1 MDNNTIDPATIVR
14 PSPKDGL
21 GSTRVTS
28 DNLSTEVKPRKV
40 DGSEGLN
47 SKYEVPSTNALMA
60 EKRLAASNNLQMI
73 RERLDEIAKTLN
85 VEMQDRSR
93 DLQFSVDEVTNR
105 FMVTVLDKESGNVVR
120 QIPSDAI
127 LKVAHNLEALKG
139 IIFDDRY

>member
-1 MDNNTIDPATIVR
+1 
-14 PSPKDGL
+14 
-21 GSTRVTS
+21 
-28 DNLSTEVKPRKV
+28 
-40 DGSEGLN
+40 
-47 SKYEVPSTNALMA
+47 MA
-60 EKRLAASNNLQMI
+60 EKRLAASNNLEMI
-73 RERLDEIAKTLN
+73 RERLDEIAETLN

-105 FMVTVLDKESGNVVR
+105 FMVTVLDKESGNIVR